1 MKLYK
6 LAAAALPAA
15 LVILL
20 WAPAGQKVE
29 AGTCPALPQDESISG
44 VRLCVPQ
51 ISQLPELPN
60 GCEVTSAAMLL
71 QYYGFAADK
80 LTLAAQ
86 YLPVAA
92 PVTEADPE
100 TTYMGDPFSDGWY
113 CFAPPLV
120 QAVNGWL
127 QDNGGTDFTALD
139 ITGTPAE
146 DLTAYL
152 DGGDPV
158 LVWGTLDF
166 AQLPR
171 RSQAVTLANGE
182 APYVNLHCLV
192 LCGYDDAW
200 YYFTDPL
207 DCITRVDIR
216 QFTLVY
222 QAMGCRAM
230 VLQKMS
236 PAE

>member
-29 AGTCPALPQDESISG
+29 AGTCPALPQDESTGG
-44 VRLCVPQ
+44 VQLCVPQ

-100 TTYMGDPFSDGWY
+100 TAYMGDPFSDGWY
-113 CFAPPLV
+113 CFALPLV
-120 QAVNGWL
+120 RAV
-127 QDNGGTDFTALD
+127 
-139 ITGTPAE
+139 
-146 DLTAYL
+146 
-152 DGGDPV
+152 
-158 LVWGTLDF
+158 
-166 AQLPR
+166 
-171 RSQAVTLANGE
+171 NGE

-200 YYFTDPL
+200 CYFTDPL
-207 DCITRVDIR
+207 DCIARVDIR